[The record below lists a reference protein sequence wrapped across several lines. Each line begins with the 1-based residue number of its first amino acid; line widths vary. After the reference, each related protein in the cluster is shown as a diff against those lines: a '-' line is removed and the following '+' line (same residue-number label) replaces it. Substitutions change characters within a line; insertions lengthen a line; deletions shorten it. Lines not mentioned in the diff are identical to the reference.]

1 MIAQAGACF
10 ENVSVSGGAWQARQ
24 ARLVRPRMRPIP
36 ALLALAL
43 AGCATA
49 SPPPGG
55 EPVAVSAKAVPLD
68 ATDPGRTLLGRL
80 RYLGGIELES
90 RDARFGGLSS
100 LKWRGGR
107 LWAVTD
113 KGDWAVLDPVER
125 GGRLEGLKATMIGD
139 LLGPDGGRLEGTDT
153 GDAESLAPDGR
164 GWLVAFEHDHKILR
178 YRALGGRAE
187 PSGLDPQAIFG
198 ELDPNKGV
206 EALAARGAAVF
217 LCAERLPTD
226 AAANCVIR
234 ERGGAEP
241 VRLPPPPGGLDPLAA
256 FPVDADW
263 AGDGTL
269 YILYR
274 SWSGGND
281 NRAAVVARSPLGDLR
296 TLATFLRPT
305 TLDNYEGLTVREERG
320 RTFLYIAS
328 DDNFG
333 EHDQPGKP
341 ETWQRT
347 LLLKFELIG

>member
-1 MIAQAGACF
+1 
-10 ENVSVSGGAWQARQ
+10 
-24 ARLVRPRMRPIP
+24 MRPIP
-36 ALLALAL
+36 TLLALAL
-43 AGCATA
+43 AGCATG
-49 SPPPGG
+49 SPPPGSA
-55 EPVAVSAKAVPLD
+55 PVTVSAKAVALD
-68 ATDPGRTLLGRL
+68 AGDPGRALLGRL

-90 RDARFGGLSS
+90 PDARFGGLSS
-100 LKWRGGR
+100 LKWRSGR

-113 KGDWAVLDPVER
+113 KGDWAMLDPAESD
-125 GGRLEGLKATMIGD
+125 GRLEGLKGATLGN
-139 LLGPDGGRLEGTDT
+139 LLGPDGGKLQGTDT
-153 GDAESLAPDGR
+153 GDAEALAADAG
-164 GWLVAFEHDHKILR
+164 GWLVGFEHDHKILR
-178 YRALGGRAE
+178 FRALGARAE
-187 PSGLDPQAIFG
+187 PSGLDPRTIFG
-198 ELDPNKGV
+198 ALDKNKGV
-206 EALAARGAAVF
+206 EALAARGDAVF

-226 AAANCVIR
+226 AAANCAIL
-234 ERGGAEP
+234 ERGRAEP

-263 AGDGTL
+263 ARDGTL

-305 TLDNYEGLTVREERG
+305 TLDNYEGLAVREERG

-333 EHDQPGKP
+333 EHDEPGKP